1 MEINLLEDNYK
12 IPIDEKWSLEDL
24 YLFSRTYEQVY
35 FLIYSLLPHED
46 EEIQEKIGYAY
57 SAYPWK
63 GGYSAVNFYNKLKFT
78 TPRKQRPQILSMQY
92 SSPGWIELS
101 LMVGVAATAVERI
114 VKAIATCIREMNSIY
129 NEIYKGMSER
139 KLLSITTKQAE
150 LELEQANMEYIQK
163 STDTMVKLLRLED
176 IEQIHKKS
184 GSPLKTLKIL
194 LSLYRRVR
202 ILAEF
207 QRSGKTKL

>member
-24 YLFSRTYEQVY
+24 YVFSRTYEQVY
-35 FLIYSLLPHED
+35 FLMYSLLPHQD
-46 EEIQEKIGYAY
+46 EYIQEKIGYAY

-78 TPRKQRPQILSMQY
+78 TPREKRPQILSMKY
-92 SSPGWIELS
+92 SSPGYIELI
-101 LMVGVAATAVERI
+101 LIVEVAVLVAGI
-114 VKAIATCIREMNSIY
+114 VKAIATCIKDMNSTY

-139 KLLSITTKQAE
+139 KLMRIKIEQAA
-150 LELEQANMEYIQK
+150 LELEHTNIKYIQK
-163 STDTMVKLLRLED
+163 STDTMVSLLGLED

-184 GSPLKTLKIL
+184 GSNLKTLKIL
-194 LSLYRRVR
+194 LSLYRRVK